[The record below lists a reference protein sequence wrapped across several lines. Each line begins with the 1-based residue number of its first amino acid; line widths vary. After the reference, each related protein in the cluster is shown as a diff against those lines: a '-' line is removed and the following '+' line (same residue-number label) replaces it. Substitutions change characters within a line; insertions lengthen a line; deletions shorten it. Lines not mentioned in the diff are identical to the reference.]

1 MQNQNTTTLYI
12 RVRICRICVA
22 MNVKMPYTCIFNL
35 LELELEGIFNLPNL
49 EQKPGLNRF
58 KTLI

>member
-1 MQNQNTTTLYI
+1 MQNQNTTISYI
-12 RVRICRICVA
+12 RVRICRICA
-22 MNVKMPYTCIFNL
+22 AINVKMPFTCICNL
-35 LELELEGIFNLPNL
+35 LKLELEGIFNLPNL

>member
-1 MQNQNTTTLYI
+1 MQNQNTTISYI
-12 RVRICRICVA
+12 GVRICRICIV
-22 MNVKMPYTCIFNL
+22 MNVKMPCTCIFNL
-35 LELELEGIFNLPNL
+35 LKIELKGIFNLPNL